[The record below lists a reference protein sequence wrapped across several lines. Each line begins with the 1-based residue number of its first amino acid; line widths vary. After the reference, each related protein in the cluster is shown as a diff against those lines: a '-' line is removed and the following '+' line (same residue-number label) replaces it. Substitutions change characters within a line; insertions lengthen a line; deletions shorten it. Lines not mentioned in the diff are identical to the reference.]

1 MQHLLFRYCPSC
13 KKHQQATK
21 KFDLW
26 SLPKILVVH
35 LKRFSYNRLVSWCLN
50 VSVVL
55 CPPQRLPLGILI
67 KNGIIKKCMRA
78 LLFLPLLSSLRHKK
92 SRSVETEERYRLIE
106 TKENGKS
113 RTIHGLGTW
122 FGPLIIAVA
131 AVSSNNLQT
140 LIKNTLK
147 AWSF

>member
-55 CPPQRLPLGILI
+55 CPPQRLPLGIPI
-67 KNGIIKKCMRA
+67 KNGIIKKCMCA

-106 TKENGKS
+106 TKENGKT

-122 FGPLIIAVA
+122 FGPLIIAFA

-147 AWSF
+147 ALSF

>member
-1 MQHLLFRYCPSC
+1 MYLNMSVSLIIETVQAFLSSAEAPVGYSN
-13 KKHQQATK
+13 KKWNNK
-21 KFDLW
+21 KMYARAF
-26 SLPKILVVH
+26 IVT
-35 LKRFSYNRLVSWCLN
+35 
-50 VSVVL
+50 
-55 CPPQRLPLGILI
+55 
-67 KNGIIKKCMRA
+67 RA

-147 AWSF
+147 ALSF

>member
-1 MQHLLFRYCPSC
+1 MYARAFIV
-13 KKHQQATK
+13 T
-21 KFDLW
+21 
-26 SLPKILVVH
+26 
-35 LKRFSYNRLVSWCLN
+35 
-50 VSVVL
+50 
-55 CPPQRLPLGILI
+55 
-67 KNGIIKKCMRA
+67 RA

-92 SRSVETEERYRLIE
+92 FRSVETEERYRLIE

-147 AWSF
+147 ALSFWSLWYCR